1 MLSTRC
7 NYTHVFQK
15 AQLGLTGATVPRG
28 QQHFLTQPSLC
39 PAPSLPAFV
48 TLCII
53 KSCFFPSLNKII
65 AGFSLFGEGFT
76 AGTCF
81 LHLLIMTLT
90 VVSWT
95 LYQGFGNL
103 CRLSWHICS
112 RIYGVIDTL
121 VVHIETFLSQLF
133 LLPDRWHLCHVKE
146 INRSGIHFVPGL

>member
-133 LLPDRWHLCHVKE
+133 YYQTDGIYVMLKK

>member
-1 MLSTRC
+1 MSSRKHSLVS
-7 NYTHVFQK
+7 
-15 AQLGLTGATVPRG
+15 LGLL
-28 QQHFLTQPSLC
+28 FLVVSSIFSPSPLC
-39 PAPSLPAFV
+39 ALLACLPAFV
-48 TLCII
+48 TLYVI

-65 AGFSLFGEGFT
+65 AGFSLFREGFT

-133 LLPDRWHLCHVKE
+133 YYQTD
-146 INRSGIHFVPGL
+146 GIYVMLKKLIDLEFILFLAYK